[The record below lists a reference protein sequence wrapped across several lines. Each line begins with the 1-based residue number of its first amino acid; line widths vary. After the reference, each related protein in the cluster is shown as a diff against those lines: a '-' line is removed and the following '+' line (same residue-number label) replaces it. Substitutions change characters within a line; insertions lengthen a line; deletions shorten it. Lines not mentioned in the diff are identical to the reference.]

1 MAEDDSYFETLG
13 ILIVIV
19 ACFAA
24 GVYLPGTA
32 GIVLLAIGVLVLGL
46 WIVRY
51 MMEGAAE
58 AYNEE

>member
-1 MAEDDSYFETLG
+1 M
-13 ILIVIV
+13 
-19 ACFAA
+19 
-24 GVYLPGTA
+24 
-32 GIVLLAIGVLVLGL
+32 LLAIGVLVLGL